1 MYRINIFNIQ
11 FWNVCLAYRELFVLQ
26 NKTSGKI
33 MSSDWVLDPS
43 ELTSL
48 FNSRTKAIILN
59 TPHNPIGKVFSQQE
73 LELIA
78 DLCKKWNVLCIAD
91 EVYEWLVYKP
101 YKHIRI
107 GKLLLGH
114 VCVLGNYNSTVFVEN
129 MDKNEHFVF
138 ISFYSS

>member
-1 MYRINIFNIQ
+1 
-11 FWNVCLAYRELFVLQ
+11 
-26 NKTSGKI
+26 

-59 TPHNPIGKVFSQQE
+59 TPHNPIGKVFTQKE

-78 DLCKKWNVLCIAD
+78 DLCKKWNVLCISD

-107 GKLLLGH
+107 GKLFLGH
-114 VCVLGNYNSTVFVEN
+114 VCVSGYYNFTVFVDK
-129 MDKNEHFVF
+129 MDKNEHFIF
-138 ISFYSS
+138 ILFYSR

>member
-1 MYRINIFNIQ
+1 
-11 FWNVCLAYRELFVLQ
+11 
-26 NKTSGKI
+26 

-59 TPHNPIGKVFSQQE
+59 TPHNPIGKVFTQKE

-78 DLCKKWNVLCIAD
+78 DLCKKWNVLCISD

-107 GKLLLGH
+107 GEYCCSWVMFLYQEIITSLLCGQD
-114 VCVLGNYNSTVFVEN
+114 G
-129 MDKNEHFVF
+129 
-138 ISFYSS
+138 